1 VVDDRPANR
10 QLLVT
15 LLGYAQHRV
24 LEAGDGAEALELAR
38 AQHPDLVITDLL
50 MPNLDGYEL
59 AQALRASPDP
69 ALARVAIIFST
80 ATYSQRDA
88 RALAQAAGVD
98 YVLAKPFEPE
108 QLYEITAAA
117 LGAPWPAGAAPTPPE
132 PLPRPASVLAGKLAQ
147 KMGELDNLS
156 RHLAEIIEM
165 GLTLMRERDPERLL
179 QVLCDAAREMT
190 GAGSAAIGMLS
201 ADGQGLRHFV
211 SSGLDPTQAAAVG
224 QPTAVQPAAMGQ
236 PALANTRAGGPPIG
250 EPLLAQLLAAQP
262 AAPEAAF
269 SSGPPRTR
277 AHLDIPIASA
287 NQLYGRLYLIAKSQ
301 ATEFSVQDEQVA
313 LALAAQAAMAYE
325 NALQYD
331 ELQRHTARLQLAM
344 SERRQAQEALQAR
357 TDELA
362 AMTQQLWQAAK
373 LATLGELSASVAHE
387 LNNPLF
393 ALSLQIETLQAQ
405 LPRNDP
411 QQQRL
416 ALLAAEVARMSKLV
430 AGLLETSRRSSRQLA
445 TLDARDEL
453 TNTLEL
459 IAIHLRQRQ
468 IATFTEFGPPLMVQA
483 DRQQLRQVFLNL
495 FTNAADAM
503 PHGGRLTVR
512 TWLGA
517 SAAAWIEIRDTGDG
531 IPPEVLKRIWEPF
544 YTTKPEG
551 KGTGLGMGICK
562 RIVEE
567 HGGTIEISSA
577 GVPGQG
583 ATVRVCLP
591 GAG

>member
-1 VVDDRPANR
+1 
-10 QLLVT
+10 
-15 LLGYAQHRV
+15 
-24 LEAGDGAEALELAR
+24 
-38 AQHPDLVITDLL
+38 
-50 MPNLDGYEL
+50 
-59 AQALRASPDP
+59 
-69 ALARVAIIFST
+69 
-80 ATYSQRDA
+80 
-88 RALAQAAGVD
+88 
-98 YVLAKPFEPE
+98 
-108 QLYEITAAA
+108 
-117 LGAPWPAGAAPTPPE
+117 
-132 PLPRPASVLAGKLAQ
+132 
-147 KMGELDNLS
+147 
-156 RHLAEIIEM
+156 
-165 GLTLMRERDPERLL
+165 
-179 QVLCDAAREMT
+179 
-190 GAGSAAIGMLS
+190 
-201 ADGQGLRHFV
+201 
-211 SSGLDPTQAAAVG
+211 
-224 QPTAVQPAAMGQ
+224 
-236 PALANTRAGGPPIG
+236 
-250 EPLLAQLLAAQP
+250 
-262 AAPEAAF
+262 
-269 SSGPPRTR
+269 
-277 AHLDIPIASA
+277 
-287 NQLYGRLYLIAKSQ
+287 
-301 ATEFSVQDEQVA
+301 
-313 LALAAQAAMAYE
+313 
-325 NALQYD
+325 
-331 ELQRHTARLQLAM
+331 
-344 SERRQAQEALQAR
+344 
-357 TDELA
+357 
-362 AMTQQLWQAAK
+362 MTQQLWQAAK

-393 ALSLQIETLQAQ
+393 ALSLQIDTLQAQ

-517 SAAAWIEIRDTGDG
+517 AATAGHAPDSEGASEAWIEIRDTGDG

-567 HGGTIEISSA
+567 HGGTIEINSA